1 MLSPGE
7 FGLIGMITVFISIAQ
22 VFVDSGLSQSLIRKQ
37 NCTADDY
44 STIFWTNLIIGILS
58 YIIIW
63 LFSPFIA
70 SWYGKPELIA
80 LTRVTSLTIIIGS
93 FTLIQQTMLTKE
105 VDFKTITKS
114 STIGTFIAGITSLGF
129 AYFGFGVWS
138 LVIRTIIN
146 QLVRSVILWNQHKWV
161 PRLNFSKQ
169 ILKEHLSFSSN
180 ILLISVIAAIYKS
193 FYNFI
198 IGIKYSAV
206 ILGYFTNAD
215 QYSTMFSSTISNITS
230 KVSYPVMSEMQND
243 DIKLQLSI
251 NKLII
256 NVMYIS
262 FIVMFGLAA
271 IAKPLFVLLLGA
283 KWLPSVIMF
292 QVLCVSYSIT
302 PMHGI
307 NQNLMKI
314 KGRSD
319 LYMKTEIFKYL
330 FLTPL
335 LVAGA
340 IMGINILIIGI
351 AVFYWCGFVINA
363 MYSRR
368 LLDYSIKKQ
377 IFDFLP
383 VMVMAAV
390 SAGLTWGI
398 GIVFS
403 LKDIYL
409 LTIQVIVYPCL
420 IVFFSVTL
428 KMHAFFELKQILSD
442 KLTISN
448 FIKTIKGSGD

>member
-37 NCTADDY
+37 NCTSEDY
-44 STIFWTNLIIGILS
+44 STIFWTNLLIGIFS

-63 LFSPFIA
+63 LFAPFIA
-70 SWYGKPELIA
+70 SWYGKPELIS

-114 STIGTFIAGITSLGF
+114 STVGTFIAGITSLGF

-146 QLVRSVILWNQHKWV
+146 QLVRSVILWNQHKWI
-161 PRLNFSKQ
+161 PRLNFSKL
-169 ILKEHLSFSSN
+169 ILREHFSFSSN
-180 ILLISVIAAIYKS
+180 ILLISVIAAIYKN

-198 IGIKYSAV
+198 IGIRYTAE
-206 ILGYFTNAD
+206 ILGFYTNAD
-215 QYSTMFSSTISNITS
+215 QYSTMFSSTISNISS
-230 KVSYPVMSEMQND
+230 KVSYPVLSEMQND
-243 DIKLQLSI
+243 DNRLRHSI
-251 NKLII
+251 NKLIV

-262 FIVMFGLAA
+262 FVVMFGLAA
-271 IAKPLFVLLLGA
+271 VAKPLFIILLGA

-292 QVLCVSYSIT
+292 QVLCISYSIT

-307 NQNLMKI
+307 NQNLLKI

-335 LVAGA
+335 LVLGA
-340 IMGINILIIGI
+340 IMGINVLIGGI
-351 AVFYWCGFVINA
+351 AVFYWIGFAINA
-363 MYSRR
+363 MYSGR
-368 LLDYSIKKQ
+368 LLSYPIRKQ
-377 IFDFLP
+377 TMDLLP
-383 VMVMAAV
+383 VLIMSAV
-390 SAGLTWGI
+390 AAGLTWGI
-398 GIVFS
+398 GFVFS
-403 LKDIYL
+403 VKDIYL
-409 LTIQVIVYPCL
+409 LIIQAIVYPGL
-420 IVFFSVTL
+420 IILFSVAF
-428 KMHAFFELKQILSD
+428 KMPAFYELKQILSD
-442 KLTISN
+442 KLTVSN
-448 FIKTIKGSGD
+448 FLKTVKGEK